1 MAKKMVTGLTK
12 ANIRNTGIEL
22 SPEHDFTDD
31 GNRFRG
37 FIYKG
42 IPMTQCRADGECYL
56 AIRIDYLDNQ
66 FTWKEWSK
74 TNEYKLE
81 DKFNGVSEFDME
93 ELIENLEKIIA
104 KRDEMNAK
112 ASAEEIDMTE
122 ITRKVFKEIQDR
134 SQFIYQVQ
142 TTLKWWKLREYDLRN
157 AGRYLE
163 SLIKELDKVKAINF
177 NDLDRVD
184 KMKYVESLRDYGYVC
199 MDPNGFY
206 VKQLK
211 GYMAETK

>member
-1 MAKKMVTGLTK
+1 MKMITGLTK

-56 AIRIDYLDNQ
+56 SIRIDYLDNQ

-157 AGRYLE
+157 AGRYLD